1 MESGGCDGGLP
12 EDQTNRQ
19 EEAPGEFTEPKEVE
33 SMELSDNYD
42 RDINHAGTSGYFQL
56 DNSDINN
63 RWTPVIP
70 QHTLQLEISDIEAE
84 SRAGEEYEEE
94 EEIVVL
100 DPEHPLMKRFQSA
113 LKKTLSDQ
121 VERLHLELREKIVME
136 KAEAQRRHELAEEVY
151 MVHKMLARLQ
161 ASLEASHEGNAQTV
175 AHRRQAQDQLDGVK
189 NQYQD
194 IASQAK
200 KQQMQV
206 SELQSKVDNLA
217 LKLLY
222 MQEANSDLRSDIKA
236 IMNASHK
243 VQKERTQAEEQKY
256 QQDLYV
262 ERLTKHV
269 EKLSEQISLYEV
281 QIIAQTD
288 QTKAAKEALSEAQLE
303 LDSVTVERRQLLQ
316 QWNSS
321 LLRMRRRDEAYTAMH
336 EELRLANDQVRS
348 LDTEIEGYKKSIT
361 KVEEQ
366 NEHLTLRLN
375 RAQTDSTTS
384 RKLITYSQNHQEV
397 LQSQYS
403 TYTRMLQETE
413 KTLSTLRGDHEVRQS
428 EFKALRKQMEKE
440 SAVRLDLEDQ
450 IMNKMQEQLT
460 HNNAAKY
467 SRRLTDKT
475 VGHRREKE
483 AQLTKLEND
492 INTVTLEGQ
501 EVVTHLDSLV
511 AFQAELEQEMS
522 QRHLLLSSRETE
534 IAKQVTEIERKQS
547 TISIYNKKIKDIV
560 SSTGHEDLGP
570 LEIHAATLSKE
581 LEEVGADIK
590 EQQQLWLWQQGELVR
605 FTQEKQAHGSSV
617 QILRTQLTIL
627 QQSKIRKESEMEQEQ
642 REQTDLDKQI
652 KALMAD
658 MVKLNSLLSKNSD
671 LNQALQQ
678 SNSLMETEFR
688 QRLKEAER
696 DSVET
701 QLKLERLNEEKER
714 LINSLV
720 EAEHQIM
727 LWEKRTQLMRETRS
741 AIDSDIGQGDIRT
754 MRAEIH
760 RMEVRY
766 AQLMKQQEKLLRDME
781 SVVARRETIAVRS
794 EAQAR
799 SDHKQPTHSDY
810 HNTLQSLRRK
820 ILHTKKQAEECDGVI
835 AQLEERQGS
844 MTSSLRDKHVH
855 ISDLQ
860 NTRVVLTQDLS
871 ALQEAKERNMS
882 RLPVL
887 QGRAKHLQAVK
898 EGQYTPVASGDM
910 ALELAT
916 QKHEERLKMV
926 SSIIQN
932 LAEEYPQHHSA
943 LHRINLIL
951 AEHLHNGLQGR
962 Q

>member
-1 MESGGCDGGLP
+1 MESGGSDGGLP

-19 EEAPGEFTEPKEVE
+19 EEAPGEFTEPNEGE

-42 RDINHAGTSGYFQL
+42 RDIDHAGTSGYFQL

-70 QHTLQLEISDIEAE
+70 QHTLQLEISGIEAE
-84 SRAGEEYEEE
+84 SRVGEEYEEE

-113 LKKTLSDQ
+113 LKKTLSNQ
-121 VERLHLELREKIVME
+121 VERVHLELREKIVVE
-136 KAEAQRRHELAEEVY
+136 KAEAQRRHELAEKVY

-161 ASLEASHEGNAQTV
+161 ASLEASHEANAQTV

-206 SELQSKVDNLA
+206 SELQSQVDNLA

-281 QIIAQTD
+281 QIIAQAD

-397 LQSQYS
+397 LQAQYS

-413 KTLSTLRGDHEVRQS
+413 KTLSTLRGDHEVHQS

-511 AFQAELEQEMS
+511 AFQAEFEQEMS

-534 IAKQVTEIERKQS
+534 IAKQVTEIERKQA

-590 EQQQLWLWQQGELVR
+590 ERQQLWLWQQGELVR
-605 FTQEKQAHGSSV
+605 FTQEKQAHSSSV

-696 DSVET
+696 ESVET

-820 ILHTKKQAEECDGVI
+820 ILQSKKQAEECDGVI

-855 ISDLQ
+855 LSDLQ

-943 LHRINLIL
+943 LHRINLTL
-951 AEHLHNGLQGR
+951 AEHLHNGLQGC

>member
-1 MESGGCDGGLP
+1 M
-12 EDQTNRQ
+12 DQ
-19 EEAPGEFTEPKEVE
+19 
-33 SMELSDNYD
+33 SDHYD
-42 RDINHAGTSGYFQL
+42 RGTHAETSGL
-56 DNSDINN
+56 TAGLSG
-63 RWTPVIP
+63 
-70 QHTLQLEISDIEAE
+70 QHSLQLAISGTEAE
-84 SRAGEEYEEE
+84 GSVSEEDDEEE
-94 EEIVVL
+94 ELVVL

-113 LKKTLSDQ
+113 LKNNLRNQ
-121 VERLHLELREKIVME
+121 LERLNLELHEKIVVE
-136 KAEAQRRHELAEEVY
+136 KAEAQKRHELAEEVY
-151 MVHKMLARLQ
+151 MVHEMLARLQ
-161 ASLEASHEGNAQTV
+161 ASLEASHEANAQ
-175 AHRRQAQDQLDGVK
+175 AAAQHRQAQDQLDGVK

-194 IASQAK
+194 ATSQAN
-200 KQQMQV
+200 KQRMQV

-222 MQEANSDLRSDIKA
+222 MQEANTDLRSDIKA
-236 IMNASHK
+236 IINASHK
-243 VQKERTQAEEQKY
+243 AQKARTQAEENKH

-262 ERLTKHV
+262 ERLIKHV

-281 QIIAQTD
+281 QIIPQTE

-303 LDSVTVERRQLLQ
+303 LDSVVVERRQLLQ

-321 LLRMRRRDEAYTAMH
+321 LLMMRRRDETYTAMQ
-336 EELRLANDQVRS
+336 EQLRLTNDQVRS

-361 KVEEQ
+361 QEEEQ
-366 NEHLTLRLN
+366 NERLTLRLN
-375 RAQTDSTTS
+375 RAQNDCTTS
-384 RKLITYSQNHQEV
+384 RKLITHSQNHQEV
-397 LQSQYS
+397 LQAQYS

-413 KTLSTLRGDHEVRQS
+413 KTLSTLRLDYDVRQS
-428 EFKALRKQMEKE
+428 ELKGLRKQMEKE
-440 SAVRLDLEDQ
+440 SAVRMDLEDQ
-450 IMNKMQEQLT
+450 IMSKLQEQLT

-467 SRRLTDKT
+467 SRRLTDKSAA
-475 VGHRREKE
+475 HRREKE

-492 INTVTLEGQ
+492 INAVTLEGQ
-501 EVVTHLDSLV
+501 EVATHLDSLA

-522 QRHLLLSSRETE
+522 QRHLLLSSREAE
-534 IAKQVTEIERKQS
+534 IAKQVTDIERKQA
-547 TISIYNKKIKDIV
+547 TISTYNKKIRDIV

-570 LEIHAATLSKE
+570 LEISAATLSKK
-581 LEEVGADIK
+581 LEEVGAEIK

-605 FTQEKQAHGSSV
+605 FTQEKQAHSSSV
-617 QILRTQLTIL
+617 QILQTQLTIL
-627 QQSKIRKESEMEQEQ
+627 QQSKIRREREMEQDQ
-642 REQTDLDKQI
+642 REQADLEKQI

-658 MVKLNSLLSKNSD
+658 MVKLSSLLTKNSD

-720 EAEHQIM
+720 EAERQIM

-766 AQLMKQQEKLLRDME
+766 AQLMKQQERLLRDME

-799 SDHKQPTHSDY
+799 SDHKQPTHNDY

-820 ILHTKKQAEECDGVI
+820 ILQAKKQAEECDGAI

-844 MTSSLRDKHVH
+844 VTSRLRDKRMHLN
-855 ISDLQ
+855 DLQ
-860 NTRVVLTQDLS
+860 HTRAVLTQDLS
-871 ALQEAKERNMS
+871 ALQETKERNLYH
-882 RLPVL
+882 LPVL
-887 QGRAKHLQAVK
+887 QCRAKHLQAVK
-898 EGQYTPVASGDM
+898 EGQYTPVASGDT

-916 QKHEERLKMV
+916 QKQEERLKMI
-926 SSIIQN
+926 SSILQH
-932 LAEEYPQHHSA
+932 LAEEYPQHHST
-943 LHRINLIL
+943 LQRINLTF
-951 AEHLHNGLQGR
+951 AEHRHSGLQDS

>member
-1 MESGGCDGGLP
+1 MDQDTKETEMEGGGCDEGLP
-12 EDQTNRQ
+12 ADQMNRQ
-19 EEAPGEFTEPKEVE
+19 EEGPDEFTEPHE
-33 SMELSDNYD
+33 SNHYD
-42 RDINHAGTSGYFQL
+42 RGTDHAETSGL
-56 DNSDINN
+56 TAGLSG
-63 RWTPVIP
+63 
-70 QHTLQLEISDIEAE
+70 QHSLQLEISGIEAE
-84 SRAGEEYEEE
+84 GSVSEEDDEEE
-94 EEIVVL
+94 ELVVL

-113 LKKTLSDQ
+113 LKSNLRNQ
-121 VERLHLELREKIVME
+121 LERLNLELHEKIVVE
-136 KAEAQRRHELAEEVY
+136 KAEARKRHELAEEVY
-151 MVHKMLARLQ
+151 MVHEMLARLQ
-161 ASLEASHEGNAQTV
+161 ASLEASHEANSQAAAQ
-175 AHRRQAQDQLDGVK
+175 HRHAQGQLDGVK

-194 IASQAK
+194 AASQAN
-200 KQQMQV
+200 KQRMQV

-222 MQEANSDLRSDIKA
+222 MQNTNTDLRSDIKA
-236 IMNASHK
+236 IINASHK
-243 VQKERTQAEEQKY
+243 AQKARTQAEENKH

-262 ERLTKHV
+262 ERLIKHV

-281 QIIAQTD
+281 QIIAQTE

-303 LDSVTVERRQLLQ
+303 LDSVVIERRQLLQ

-321 LLRMRRRDEAYTAMH
+321 LLMMRRRDETYTAMQ
-336 EELRLANDQVRS
+336 EELRLTNDQVRS

-361 KVEEQ
+361 QEEEQ
-366 NEHLTLRLN
+366 NERLTLRLN
-375 RAQTDSTTS
+375 RAQNDCTTS
-384 RKLITYSQNHQEV
+384 RKLITHSQNHQEV
-397 LQSQYS
+397 LQAQYS

-413 KTLSTLRGDHEVRQS
+413 KTLSTLRGDYDVRQS
-428 EFKALRKQMEKE
+428 ELKGLRKQMEKE
-440 SAVRLDLEDQ
+440 SAVRVDLEDQ
-450 IMNKMQEQLT
+450 IMSKLQEQLT

-475 VGHRREKE
+475 AAHRREKE

-492 INTVTLEGQ
+492 INAVTLEGQ
-501 EVVTHLDSLV
+501 EVATHLDSLA

-522 QRHLLLSSRETE
+522 QRHLLLSSREAE
-534 IAKQVTEIERKQS
+534 IAKQVTDIERKQA
-547 TISIYNKKIKDIV
+547 TISIYNKKIRDIV
-560 SSTGHEDLGP
+560 SSTGNEDLGP
-570 LEIHAATLSKE
+570 LEIRAATLSKK
-581 LEEVGADIK
+581 LEEVGAEIK

-605 FTQEKQAHGSSV
+605 FTQEKQAHSSSV
-617 QILRTQLTIL
+617 QTLRTELTIL
-627 QQSKIRKESEMEQEQ
+627 QQSKIRRESVMEQDQ
-642 REQTDLDKQI
+642 REQADLEKQI

-658 MVKLNSLLSKNSD
+658 MVKLNSLLTKNSD

-701 QLKLERLNEEKER
+701 QLKLEKLNEEKER

-720 EAEHQIM
+720 EAERQIM

-766 AQLMKQQEKLLRDME
+766 AQLMKQQERLLRDME

-799 SDHKQPTHSDY
+799 SDHKQPTHNDY

-820 ILHTKKQAEECDGVI
+820 ILQAKKQAEECDGAI

-844 MTSSLRDKHVH
+844 VTFSLRDKRMHLN
-855 ISDLQ
+855 DLQ
-860 NTRVVLTQDLS
+860 NTRAVLTRDLS
-871 ALQEAKERNMS
+871 ALQETKERNLY

-887 QGRAKHLQAVK
+887 QCRVKHLQAVK
-898 EGQYTPVASGDM
+898 EGQYTPVASGDT

-916 QKHEERLKMV
+916 QKQEERLKMI
-926 SSIIQN
+926 SSILQH
-932 LAEEYPQHHSA
+932 LAEEYPQHHSG
-943 LHRINLIL
+943 LQRINLSL
-951 AEHLHNGLQGR
+951 AEHRHSGLQDS

>member
-1 MESGGCDGGLP
+1 MEGGGCDGGLP
-12 EDQTNRQ
+12 EDEINRQ
-19 EEAPGEFTEPKEVE
+19 EEQ
-33 SMELSDNYD
+33 SDHYD
-42 RDINHAGTSGYFQL
+42 RGSGTSG
-56 DNSDINN
+56 
-63 RWTPVIP
+63 
-70 QHTLQLEISDIEAE
+70 QHSLQLEI
-84 SRAGEEYEEE
+84 RVREEDEEE
-94 EEIVVL
+94 EELVVL

-113 LKKTLSDQ
+113 LKNNLSNQ
-121 VERLHLELREKIVME
+121 LERLNLELREKIVVE
-136 KAEAQRRHELAEEVY
+136 KGEAQKRHKLAEEVY
-151 MVHKMLARLQ
+151 MVHEMLARLQ
-161 ASLEASHEGNAQTV
+161 ASLEASHEANAQ
-175 AHRRQAQDQLDGVK
+175 AASQQRQAQDQLDGVK
-189 NQYQD
+189 NQYRD
-194 IASQAK
+194 TASQAN
-200 KQQMQV
+200 KQRMQV
-206 SELQSKVDNLA
+206 SDLQSKVDSLA

-222 MQEANSDLRSDIKA
+222 MQEANTDLHSDIKA
-236 IMNASHK
+236 IINASHK
-243 VQKERTQAEEQKY
+243 AQKERTQAEEHKH

-281 QIIAQTD
+281 QNITQTE
-288 QTKAAKEALSEAQLE
+288 QTKAATEALSEAQLE
-303 LDSVTVERRQLLQ
+303 LDSVIVEHRQLLQ

-321 LLRMRRRDEAYTAMH
+321 LLMMRRRDEAYTAMQ

-361 KVEEQ
+361 QEEEQ
-366 NEHLTLRLN
+366 NERLTLRLN
-375 RAQTDSTTS
+375 RAQNECTTS
-384 RKLITYSQNHQEV
+384 RKLITHSQNHQEV
-397 LQSQYS
+397 LQAQYS

-413 KTLSTLRGDHEVRQS
+413 KTLSTLREVLQS
-428 EFKALRKQMEKE
+428 ELKGLRKQMEKE
-440 SAVRLDLEDQ
+440 SAVRVDLEDQ
-450 IMNKMQEQLT
+450 IMNKLQEQLT

-475 VGHRREKE
+475 AAHRREKE

-492 INTVTLEGQ
+492 INAVMLEGQ
-501 EVVTHLDSLV
+501 EAATHLDSLA

-522 QRHLLLSSRETE
+522 QRHLLLSSREAE
-534 IAKQVTEIERKQS
+534 IAKQVTDVEQRQA

-570 LEIHAATLSKE
+570 LEIHAATLSKK
-581 LEEVGADIK
+581 LEEVGAEIK

-605 FTQEKQAHGSSV
+605 FTQEKQAHSSSV
-617 QILRTQLTIL
+617 QTLQTQLTIL
-627 QQSKIRKESEMEQEQ
+627 QQSKIRRESEMEQDQ
-642 REQTDLDKQI
+642 REQADLEKHI

-720 EAEHQIM
+720 EAERQIM

-741 AIDSDIGQGDIRT
+741 AIDSDTGQGDIRT

-766 AQLMKQQEKLLRDME
+766 AQLMKQQERLLRDME

-799 SDHKQPTHSDY
+799 SDHKQPTHNDY

-820 ILHTKKQAEECDGVI
+820 ILQAKKQAEECDGVI

-844 MTSSLRDKHVH
+844 MTSSLRDKRMHLN
-855 ISDLQ
+855 DLQ
-860 NTRVVLTQDLS
+860 NTRAVLTQDLS
-871 ALQEAKERNMS
+871 ALQETKERNLS

-898 EGQYTPVASGDM
+898 EGQYAPVASGDT

-916 QKHEERLKMV
+916 QKQEERLKMI
-926 SSIIQN
+926 SSILQH
-932 LAEEYPQHHSA
+932 LAEEEYSQHHSA
-943 LHRINLIL
+943 LHRINLTM
-951 AEHLHNGLQGR
+951 AEHLHSGLQDG

>member
-1 MESGGCDGGLP
+1 MEGGGCDGGLL
-12 EDQTNRQ
+12 EDEINRQ
-19 EEAPGEFTEPKEVE
+19 EEQ
-33 SMELSDNYD
+33 SDHYD
-42 RDINHAGTSGYFQL
+42 RGSDHAGTSGL
-56 DNSDINN
+56 VAGTSG
-63 RWTPVIP
+63 
-70 QHTLQLEISDIEAE
+70 QHSLQLEISDIEAE
-84 SRAGEEYEEE
+84 ERVREEDEEE
-94 EEIVVL
+94 EELVVL

-113 LKKTLSDQ
+113 LKNNLSNQ
-121 VERLHLELREKIVME
+121 LERLNLELLEKIVVE
-136 KAEAQRRHELAEEVY
+136 KGEAQKRHKLAEEVY
-151 MVHKMLARLQ
+151 MVHEMLARLQ
-161 ASLEASHEGNAQTV
+161 ASLEASHEANAQ
-175 AHRRQAQDQLDGVK
+175 AASQQKQAQDQLDGVK
-189 NQYQD
+189 NQYRD
-194 IASQAK
+194 TASQAN
-200 KQQMQV
+200 KQRMQV
-206 SELQSKVDNLA
+206 SDLQSKVDSLA

-222 MQEANSDLRSDIKA
+222 MQEANTDLHSDIKA
-236 IMNASHK
+236 IINASHK
-243 VQKERTQAEEQKY
+243 AQKERTQAEEHKH

-281 QIIAQTD
+281 QNITQTE
-288 QTKAAKEALSEAQLE
+288 QTKAATEALSEAQLE
-303 LDSVTVERRQLLQ
+303 LDSVIVEHRQLLQ

-321 LLRMRRRDEAYTAMH
+321 LLMMRRRDEAYTAMQ

-361 KVEEQ
+361 QEEEQ
-366 NEHLTLRLN
+366 NERLTLRLN
-375 RAQTDSTTS
+375 RAQNDCTTS
-384 RKLITYSQNHQEV
+384 RKLIAHSQNHQEV
-397 LQSQYS
+397 LQAQYS
-403 TYTRMLQETE
+403 TYIRMLQETE
-413 KTLSTLRGDHEVRQS
+413 KTLSTLREVLQS
-428 EFKALRKQMEKE
+428 ELKGLRKQMEKE
-440 SAVRLDLEDQ
+440 SAVRVDLEDQ
-450 IMNKMQEQLT
+450 IMNKLQEQLT

-475 VGHRREKE
+475 AAHRREKE

-492 INTVTLEGQ
+492 INAVMLEGQ
-501 EVVTHLDSLV
+501 EAATHLDSLA
-511 AFQAELEQEMS
+511 AFQDELEQEMS
-522 QRHLLLSSRETE
+522 QRHLLLSSREAE
-534 IAKQVTEIERKQS
+534 MAKQVTDIERRQA

-570 LEIHAATLSKE
+570 LEIHAATLSKK
-581 LEEVGADIK
+581 LEEVGAEIK

-605 FTQEKQAHGSSV
+605 FTQEKQAHSSSV
-617 QILRTQLTIL
+617 QTLQTQLTIL
-627 QQSKIRKESEMEQEQ
+627 QQSKIRRESEMEQDQ
-642 REQTDLDKQI
+642 REQADLEKQI

-720 EAEHQIM
+720 EAERQIM

-741 AIDSDIGQGDIRT
+741 AIDSDTGQGDIRT

-766 AQLMKQQEKLLRDME
+766 AQLMKQQERLLRDME

-799 SDHKQPTHSDY
+799 SDHKQPTHNDY

-820 ILHTKKQAEECDGVI
+820 ILQAKKQAEECDGVI

-844 MTSSLRDKHVH
+844 MTSSLRDKRMHLN
-855 ISDLQ
+855 DLQ
-860 NTRVVLTQDLS
+860 NTRAVLTQDLS
-871 ALQEAKERNMS
+871 TLQETKERNLS

-898 EGQYTPVASGDM
+898 EGQYAPVTSGDT

-916 QKHEERLKMV
+916 QKQEERLKMI
-926 SSIIQN
+926 SSILQH
-932 LAEEYPQHHSA
+932 LAEEEYSQHHSA
-943 LHRINLIL
+943 LHRINLTM
-951 AEHLHNGLQGR
+951 AEHLHSGFQDS

>member
-1 MESGGCDGGLP
+1 ME
-12 EDQTNRQ
+12 R
-19 EEAPGEFTEPKEVE
+19 
-33 SMELSDNYD
+33 SDHYD
-42 RDINHAGTSGYFQL
+42 RGSDPAGTSGL
-56 DNSDINN
+56 AAGTSG
-63 RWTPVIP
+63 
-70 QHTLQLEISDIEAE
+70 QHSLQLEISDTEAE
-84 SRAGEEYEEE
+84 ERAREEDVEEE
-94 EEIVVL
+94 ELVVL

-113 LKKTLSDQ
+113 LKNNLSNQ
-121 VERLHLELREKIVME
+121 LERLNTELREKIVVE
-136 KAEAQRRHELAEEVY
+136 KGEAQKRHKLAEEVY
-151 MVHKMLARLQ
+151 MVHEMLARLQ
-161 ASLEASHEGNAQTV
+161 ASLETSHETNAQ
-175 AHRRQAQDQLDGVK
+175 AASQRRQAQDQLDGVK

-194 IASQAK
+194 NASQAN
-200 KQQMQV
+200 KQRMQV
-206 SELQSKVDNLA
+206 SDLQSKVDSLA

-222 MQEANSDLRSDIKA
+222 MQEANTDLHSDIKA
-236 IMNASHK
+236 IINASHK
-243 VQKERTQAEEQKY
+243 AQKERSQAEEHKH

-269 EKLSEQISLYEV
+269 EKLSEQISLYDV
-281 QIIAQTD
+281 QNITQTE

-303 LDSVTVERRQLLQ
+303 LDSVIVEHRQLLQ

-321 LLRMRRRDEAYTAMH
+321 LLMMRRRDEAYTAMQ

-361 KVEEQ
+361 QEEEQ
-366 NEHLTLRLN
+366 NECLTLRLN
-375 RAQTDSTTS
+375 RAQNDCTTS
-384 RKLITYSQNHQEV
+384 RKLITHSQNHQEV
-397 LQSQYS
+397 LQAQYS

-413 KTLSTLRGDHEVRQS
+413 KILSTLREDHGGLQS
-428 EFKALRKQMEKE
+428 EIKGLRKQMEKE
-440 SAVRLDLEDQ
+440 SEVRVDLEDQ

-460 HNNAAKY
+460 HKNAAKY

-475 VGHRREKE
+475 AAHRREKE

-492 INTVTLEGQ
+492 NNAVILEGQ
-501 EVVTHLDSLV
+501 EVATHLDSLA

-522 QRHLLLSSRETE
+522 QRHLLLSSREAE
-534 IAKQVTEIERKQS
+534 IAKQVTDIERRQT

-570 LEIHAATLSKE
+570 LEIRAATLSKK
-581 LEEVGADIK
+581 LEEVGAEIK

-605 FTQEKQAHGSSV
+605 FTQEKQAHSSSV
-617 QILRTQLTIL
+617 QSLQTQLTIL
-627 QQSKIRKESEMEQEQ
+627 QQSKIRRESEMEQDQ
-642 REQTDLDKQI
+642 REQADLEKQI

-658 MVKLNSLLSKNSD
+658 MVKLNSLISKNSD

-701 QLKLERLNEEKER
+701 QLKLEGLNEEKER

-720 EAEHQIM
+720 EAERQIM

-741 AIDSDIGQGDIRT
+741 AVDSDTGQGDIRT

-781 SVVARRETIAVRS
+781 SVVARRETIAIRS

-799 SDHKQPTHSDY
+799 SDHKQLTHSDY

-820 ILHTKKQAEECDGVI
+820 ILQAKKQAEECDGVI
-835 AQLEERQGS
+835 AQLEEKQGS
-844 MTSSLRDKHVH
+844 VTTSLRDKRLHLNE
-855 ISDLQ
+855 LQ
-860 NTRVVLTQDLS
+860 NSRAVLTQDLS
-871 ALQEAKERNMS
+871 ALQETKERNLS

-887 QGRAKHLQAVK
+887 QGRAKLLQAVK
-898 EGQYTPVASGDM
+898 DGQYTPVASGDT

-916 QKHEERLKMV
+916 QKQEERLKMI
-926 SSIIQN
+926 SSILQH
-932 LAEEYPQHHSA
+932 LAEEYSQHHST
-943 LHRINLIL
+943 LHRINLTM
-951 AEHLHNGLQGR
+951 AEHLHSKLQDS

>member
-1 MESGGCDGGLP
+1 ME
-12 EDQTNRQ
+12 Q
-19 EEAPGEFTEPKEVE
+19 
-33 SMELSDNYD
+33 SDHYD
-42 RDINHAGTSGYFQL
+42 RDSDHAGTSGL
-56 DNSDINN
+56 AAGTSG
-63 RWTPVIP
+63 
-70 QHTLQLEISDIEAE
+70 QHSLQLEISDIEAE
-84 SRAGEEYEEE
+84 ERVREEDEEE
-94 EEIVVL
+94 EELVVL

-113 LKKTLSDQ
+113 LKNNLSNQ
-121 VERLHLELREKIVME
+121 LERLNLELREKIVVE
-136 KAEAQRRHELAEEVY
+136 KGEAQKRHKLAEEVY
-151 MVHKMLARLQ
+151 MVHEMLARLQ
-161 ASLEASHEGNAQTV
+161 ASLEASHEANAQ
-175 AHRRQAQDQLDGVK
+175 AASQQRQAQDQLDGVK
-189 NQYQD
+189 NQYRD
-194 IASQAK
+194 TASQAN
-200 KQQMQV
+200 KQCMQV
-206 SELQSKVDNLA
+206 SDLQSKVDSLA
-217 LKLLY
+217 LKLFY
-222 MQEANSDLRSDIKA
+222 MQEANTDLHSDIKA
-236 IMNASHK
+236 IINASHK
-243 VQKERTQAEEQKY
+243 AQKERTQAEEHKHL
-256 QQDLYV
+256 QDLYV

-281 QIIAQTD
+281 QNITQTE
-288 QTKAAKEALSEAQLE
+288 QTKAATEALSEAQLE
-303 LDSVTVERRQLLQ
+303 LDSVIVEPRHLLQ

-321 LLRMRRRDEAYTAMH
+321 LLMMRRRDEAYTAMQ

-361 KVEEQ
+361 QEEEQ
-366 NEHLTLRLN
+366 NERLTLRLN
-375 RAQTDSTTS
+375 RAQNDCTTS
-384 RKLITYSQNHQEV
+384 RKLITHSQNHQEV
-397 LQSQYS
+397 LQAQYS

-413 KTLSTLRGDHEVRQS
+413 KTLSTLREVLQS
-428 EFKALRKQMEKE
+428 ELKGLRKQMEKE
-440 SAVRLDLEDQ
+440 SAVRVDLEDQ
-450 IMNKMQEQLT
+450 IMNKLQEQLT

-475 VGHRREKE
+475 AAHRREKE

-492 INTVTLEGQ
+492 INAVMLEGQ
-501 EVVTHLDSLV
+501 EAATHLYSL
-511 AFQAELEQEMS
+511 AALQAELEQEMS
-522 QRHLLLSSRETE
+522 QRHLLLSSREAE
-534 IAKQVTEIERKQS
+534 IAKQVTDIERRQA

-570 LEIHAATLSKE
+570 LEIHAATLSKK
-581 LEEVGADIK
+581 LEEVGAEIK

-605 FTQEKQAHGSSV
+605 FTQEKQAHSSSV
-617 QILRTQLTIL
+617 QTLQTQLTIL
-627 QQSKIRKESEMEQEQ
+627 QQSKIRRESEMEQDQ
-642 REQTDLDKQI
+642 REQADLEKQI

-658 MVKLNSLLSKNSD
+658 MVKLNSLLCKNSD

-720 EAEHQIM
+720 EAERQIM

-741 AIDSDIGQGDIRT
+741 AIDSDTGQGDIRT

-766 AQLMKQQEKLLRDME
+766 AQLMKQQERLLRDME

-799 SDHKQPTHSDY
+799 SDHKQPTHNDY

-820 ILHTKKQAEECDGVI
+820 ILQAKKQAEECDGVI

-844 MTSSLRDKHVH
+844 MTSSLRDKRMHL
-855 ISDLQ
+855 SDLQ
-860 NTRVVLTQDLS
+860 NTRADLS
-871 ALQEAKERNMS
+871 ALQETKERNLS

-898 EGQYTPVASGDM
+898 EGQYAPVASGDT

-916 QKHEERLKMV
+916 QKQEERLKMI
-926 SSIIQN
+926 SSILQH
-932 LAEEYPQHHSA
+932 LAEEEYSQHYSA
-943 LHRINLIL
+943 LHRINLTM
-951 AEHLHNGLQGR
+951 AEHLHSGPQDS